1 MRMTPRSFLASAAAL
16 LLGWALLLPARAL
29 GEDSKQS
36 QAAAPESASPAEP
49 ARSQD
54 GGDRPQGAE
63 AKGASSKGAQDR
75 SAGEGARTR
84 GKGKGKRP
92 RTGRP
97 LEPGSTLPPTNLKK
111 IGDHWTPYDP
121 PDPES
126 FPPEATL
133 HIIVPG
139 DCLWDLADLAFGNP
153 YLWPQIWN
161 ENRYILD
168 SHWIYPG
175 DPLLMPARPTVVGE
189 VVPQGQEGAP
199 PAPPVEG
206 PKAPEQ
212 AEEPLTAEAP
222 EAEAEAPEAHETRP
236 IERPRAPEEAHAPR
250 TVPKLTPLA
259 DETDI
264 RCGGFI
270 AKRDEEPDYFIAN
283 QEDEAKMGLTEG
295 DIIYIN
301 RGKENGHVEPGTEYS
316 IVVRDGEVRH
326 PITHSRVGVYYKR
339 LGSVKILAGQ
349 ERTAIAIISLACDEI
364 RTGYDLVPLKVT
376 KLPAKPAPPFDR
388 LQVLSEGKPTG
399 YIVHVKDDTQ
409 RVGTGH
415 IVDVDLGF
423 EDGLQPGDYLTVFL
437 PNLAY
442 DKYSAVKY
450 DYTWR
455 NQRYETPE
463 YRHDY
468 HNEYPA
474 KIIGQLV
481 ILTTEKNTATA
492 KIIYAVREIE
502 VGDEVEVH

>member
-139 DCLWDLADLAFGNP
+139 DCLWDLADLVFGNP

-161 ENRYILD
+161 ENRYIQD

-175 DPLLMPARPTVVGE
+175 DPLLLPARPTVVGE
-189 VVPQGQEGAP
+189 VVPQVQEGAP
-199 PAPPVEG
+199 LSL
-206 PKAPEQ
+206 APEKLQ
-212 AEEPLTAEAP
+212 EPAAEGVEEEAP
-222 EAEAEAPEAHETRP
+222 LAATR
-236 IERPRAPEEAHAPR
+236 
-250 TVPKLTPLA
+250 
-259 DETDI
+259 
-264 RCGGFI
+264 
-270 AKRDEEPDYFIAN
+270 
-283 QEDEAKMGLTEG
+283 
-295 DIIYIN
+295 
-301 RGKENGHVEPGTEYS
+301 
-316 IVVRDGEVRH
+316 
-326 PITHSRVGVYYKR
+326 
-339 LGSVKILAGQ
+339 
-349 ERTAIAIISLACDEI
+349 
-364 RTGYDLVPLKVT
+364 
-376 KLPAKPAPPFDR
+376 
-388 LQVLSEGKPTG
+388 
-399 YIVHVKDDTQ
+399 
-409 RVGTGH
+409 
-415 IVDVDLGF
+415 
-423 EDGLQPGDYLTVFL
+423 
-437 PNLAY
+437 
-442 DKYSAVKY
+442 
-450 DYTWR
+450 
-455 NQRYETPE
+455 
-463 YRHDY
+463 
-468 HNEYPA
+468 
-474 KIIGQLV
+474 
-481 ILTTEKNTATA
+481 
-492 KIIYAVREIE
+492 
-502 VGDEVEVH
+502 